1 MTESIVLKTR
11 LDSERIDI
19 PRLSTLLSSADGDAN
34 VWLKQQ
40 VEILLRECGSPLAGA
55 VSTNNIS
62 AVGATSGGNSVV
74 CAGTGSLSPPSKGS
88 TGKSYWSSLPKEALK
103 AYSTE

>member
-1 MTESIVLKTR
+1 MKTR

-55 VSTNNIS
+55 VSTNNVS
-62 AVGATSGGNSVV
+62 GVGTTSGGNSMV
-74 CAGTGSLSPPSKGS
+74 CAGTGSLGPPSKGS
-88 TGKSYWSSLPKEALK
+88 AGKSYWSSLPKEALK
-103 AYSTE
+103 TYSTE